1 MITLTE
7 DLRIGHPN
15 IDQDHQRLV
24 GIINEFLE
32 QANAGDNSRIMHET
46 LKSLLVY
53 SREHF
58 QREEKIQRECMYP
71 YAPMHMEEHK
81 RLISQVEDMART
93 YFIVKAT
100 PIDGTAIKEMN
111 DLLKVWLVDHIKK
124 FDTNMRD
131 WVAPADQG

>member
-1 MITLTE
+1 
-7 DLRIGHPN
+7 
-15 IDQDHQRLV
+15 
-24 GIINEFLE
+24 
-32 QANAGDNSRIMHET
+32 
-46 LKSLLVY
+46 
-53 SREHF
+53 
-58 QREEKIQRECMYP
+58 MYP

>member
-1 MITLTE
+1 
-7 DLRIGHPN
+7 
-15 IDQDHQRLV
+15 
-24 GIINEFLE
+24 
-32 QANAGDNSRIMHET
+32 MHET

-71 YAPMHMEEHK
+71 YATMHAEEHR

-93 YFIVKAT
+93 YFIVKESL
-100 PIDGTAIKEMN
+100 IDGAAIKVMN
-111 DLLKVWLVDHIKK
+111 DLLKVWLIDHIKK

-131 WVAPADQG
+131 WVIPADQR